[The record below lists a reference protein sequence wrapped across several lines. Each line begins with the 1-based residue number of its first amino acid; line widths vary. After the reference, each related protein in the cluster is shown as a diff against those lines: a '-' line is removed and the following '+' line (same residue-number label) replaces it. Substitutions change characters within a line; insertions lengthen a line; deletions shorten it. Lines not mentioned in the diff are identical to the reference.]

1 MKSARAAL
9 VLLVLPL
16 AAQQRP
22 IPHTIRATGEATVA
36 AAPDRV
42 QIDIGVLTQARTAAE
57 AAAANATQSTAVL
70 EKCKAI
76 VGSAGRLRTLGY
88 SLNPR
93 YVSRNNAGPV
103 LDGYTASNIVQL
115 TLDDI
120 SITGRV
126 IDAAAA
132 AGSNE
137 INSIAFLLKD
147 DQAIRAEALAQAA
160 RKAQLSGESIAR
172 ALGLKVVSILSAE
185 ADAGQMARPM
195 MAMQMGAARASTPVE
210 AGTIEV
216 RASVTVTL
224 EVAP

>member
-1 MKSARAAL
+1 MKSAVAAL
-9 VLLVLPL
+9 VLLMLPL
-16 AAQQRP
+16 AAQQRSTT
-22 IPHTIRATGEATVA
+22 HTVRATGEATAA

-57 AAAANATQSTAVL
+57 AAAGNAAQSTAVL

-76 VGSAGRLRTLGY
+76 VGGAGRLRTLGY
-88 SLNPR
+88 SLSPR
-93 YVSRNNAGPV
+93 YVSRNGAGPF
-103 LDGYTASNIVQL
+103 LEGYTASNIVQL

-120 SITGRV
+120 SITGKV
-126 IDAAAA
+126 IDAAAE

-137 INSIAFLLKD
+137 INSITFLLKD
-147 DQAIRAEALAQAA
+147 DQAVRAEALAQAA
-160 RKAQLSGESIAR
+160 RKAQSSAESIAR

-185 ADAGQMARPM
+185 ADAGQPIRPM
-195 MAMQMGAARASTPVE
+195 MAMQMAAPRASTPVE

-216 RASVTVTL
+216 HASVTITL